1 MFDVKIADN
10 LRERHRRIRGALVV
24 QGTSFDAWCRREGI
38 TRQNADKALLGQW
51 KGPTGRLRHD
61 SSGPGYAG
69 SAATQTYVG
78 PLPWTLLRVPGTVY
92 GVDHAVP
99 VQCWTRLVPINQTS
113 FAFVPHTPL

>member
-51 KGPTGRLRHD
+51 TGPTATALVERILAA
-61 SSGPGYAG
+61 AG
-69 SAATQTYVG
+69 VAE
-78 PLPWTLLRVPGTVY
+78 
-92 GVDHAVP
+92 
-99 VQCWTRLVPINQTS
+99 
-113 FAFVPHTPL
+113 